1 MDAYLDPKHP
11 ASFGGGA
18 SFRRHVNGKFKSNDI
33 KTWLRKQDTYTLHK
47 PVKLKFRRRKTF
59 AVGICDL
66 YQADLADISALSK
79 YNDGNKYLLTCID
92 VFSKYAWVIPLKSK
106 NGTDMVEAFS
116 KVLIDRRPIH
126 LQTDKGTEF
135 LNKNFQSLL
144 RKNDII
150 FYTSENDDIKASVVE
165 RFNRTIKTKMWK
177 YFTYK
182 NTYRYIDVLKDLVH
196 SYNNTY
202 HRSIGMTPNQVT
214 VENEDVI
221 RKRLYGETKI
231 LAKWKFNV
239 DDKVRISKARVA
251 FKKGYLPNWSDE
263 IFTVV
268 ARIPSDPVTYELKD
282 LNGQIVK
289 GKFYEAELQQ
299 ILKEDDVYK
308 VEKILKKRKRAGKT
322 EYFVKWKGYDDS
334 FNSWTIDIFDV

>member
-1 MDAYLDPKHP
+1 MESYFDAKHP
-11 ASFGGGA
+11 ASFGGVT
-18 SFRRHVNGKFKSNDI
+18 SFQRHVNDKIKRKDI
-33 KTWLRKQDTYTLHK
+33 KTWLRKQDAYTLHK
-47 PVKLKFRRRKTF
+47 PVRLTFRRRKTF
-59 AVGICDL
+59 TLGINDL
-66 YQADLADISALSK
+66 YQADLVDISALSK
-79 YNDGNKYLLTCID
+79 YNDSNKYLLTCID

-106 NGTDMVEAFS
+106 TGSDMVKAFS
-116 KVLIDRRPIH
+116 KILLYSQPTH

-135 LNKNFQSLL
+135 LNKNFQLL
-144 RKNDII
+144 LHENDIA

-182 NTYRYIDVLKDLVH
+182 NTYRYLDVLQDLVD

-202 HRSIGMTPNQVT
+202 HRSIGMTPNQVSS
-214 VENEDVI
+214 ENEEFI
-221 RKRLYGETKI
+221 RERLYGEKKRP
-231 LAKWKFNV
+231 AKWRYILG
-239 DDKVRISKARVA
+239 DKVRISKARIA

-268 ARIPSDPVTYELKD
+268 ARIPSDPITYELKD

-289 GKFYEAELQQ
+289 GKFYEPELQQ
-299 ILKEDDVYK
+299 IVKEDDVYK
-308 VEKILKKRKRAGKT
+308 IEKVLKKRKRAGKT

-334 FNSWTIDIFDV
+334 FNSWTTDIFNV